1 MKKFAAMLFCA
12 MILLSGCGNNA
23 QQKAEEV
30 KQDATQKV
38 EEVKQDTEK
47 TVETVKQDATQKA
60 DEVKQDATQ
69 LAKDVL
75 NIIDAA
81 KSLFGESRDVPL
93 AGVLPG
99 IVIDKVIEVFGA
111 PVTRDGDNLV
121 FDNGMTISLDTVK
134 NIVEKIIIRTPE
146 ISTPEGVAVGMDEDI
161 LNTAY
166 GKADETDIESDGV
179 EYKYFNKDK
188 TRSITFTSQNG
199 VITEIESE
207 VRD

>member
-38 EEVKQDTEK
+38 EEVKQDAEQK
-47 TVETVKQDATQKA
+47 VDEAKKDAEQSVETVKQDATQ
-60 DEVKQDATQ
+60 
-69 LAKDVL
+69 LAKNVL
-75 NIIDAA
+75 NIIDVA
-81 KSLFGESRDVPL
+81 KSLFGESRDIPL

-99 IVIDKVIEVFGA
+99 IAIDKVIEVFGA
-111 PVTRDGDNLV
+111 PVTRDGDTLI
-121 FDNGMTISLDTVK
+121 FDNGMTIDLDTVK

-146 ISTPEGVAVGMDEDI
+146 ISTPEGVAVGMDENI

-179 EYKYFNKDK
+179 DYKYFNKDK

-199 VITEIESE
+199 IITEIESE